1 MGKFTKVVFYLR
13 EFPNEIIK
21 TINMFYI
28 VDSVKNS
35 VLKDPR
41 DYVVD
46 SEFPFSLTA
55 VPNVNEK
62 PLA

>member
-1 MGKFTKVVFYLR
+1 
-13 EFPNEIIK
+13 
-21 TINMFYI
+21 MFYI

-35 VLKDPR
+35 VLKEPR